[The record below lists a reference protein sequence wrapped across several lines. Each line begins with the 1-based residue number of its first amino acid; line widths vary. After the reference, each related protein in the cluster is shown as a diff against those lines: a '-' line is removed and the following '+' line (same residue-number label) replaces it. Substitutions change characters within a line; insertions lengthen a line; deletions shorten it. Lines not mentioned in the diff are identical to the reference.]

1 MKRSL
6 NPSKNITTMM
16 FKIGSVS
23 TDFTFSVDFQVSWL
37 TASYFLF
44 RKWQDI
50 YFDSRCCDVLF
61 FKPSQIY
68 CTANLITALA
78 VSTSAR
84 GGILALPHGREAQYF
99 PAHRVFFCFF
109 FFSQEKKKQFF
120 QFILK
125 LCLLVLLKK
134 KLLFYFEVM
143 LVLFKK
149 DQVEI

>member
-6 NPSKNITTMM
+6 NPSKNITTIM

-23 TDFTFSVDFQVSWL
+23 IDFTFSVDFQVSWL

-109 FFSQEKKKQFF
+109 FSQEKKKQFF

-134 KLLFYFEVM
+134 KLVFYFEVM

>member
-6 NPSKNITTMM
+6 NPSKNITTIM

-23 TDFTFSVDFQVSWL
+23 IDFTFSVDFQVSWL

-109 FFSQEKKKQFF
+109 FSQEKNKQFF

-134 KLLFYFEVM
+134 KLVFYFEVM

>member
-6 NPSKNITTMM
+6 NPSKNITTIM

-23 TDFTFSVDFQVSWL
+23 IDFTFSVDFQVSWL

-68 CTANLITALA
+68 CTANLIIAVA

-84 GGILALPHGREAQYF
+84 GGILALPHPWLSLSPKDFEAILTDTILHF
-99 PAHRVFFCFF
+99 VFCFF
-109 FFSQEKKKQFF
+109 FFILIFCLC
-120 QFILK
+120 FIMFVWFL
-125 LCLLVLLKK
+125 
-134 KLLFYFEVM
+134 
-143 LVLFKK
+143 
-149 DQVEI
+149 

>member
-6 NPSKNITTMM
+6 NPSKNITTIM

-23 TDFTFSVDFQVSWL
+23 IDFTFSVDFQVSWL

-68 CTANLITALA
+68 CTANLIIAVA

-84 GGILALPHGREAQYF
+84 GGILALPHPWLSLSPKDFEAILTDTILHF
-99 PAHRVFFCFF
+99 VLFF
-109 FFSQEKKKQFF
+109 FLYPY
-120 QFILK
+120 ILFMFYYVCVVSLK
-125 LCLLVLLKK
+125 AADTVVL
-134 KLLFYFEVM
+134 
-143 LVLFKK
+143 
-149 DQVEI
+149 